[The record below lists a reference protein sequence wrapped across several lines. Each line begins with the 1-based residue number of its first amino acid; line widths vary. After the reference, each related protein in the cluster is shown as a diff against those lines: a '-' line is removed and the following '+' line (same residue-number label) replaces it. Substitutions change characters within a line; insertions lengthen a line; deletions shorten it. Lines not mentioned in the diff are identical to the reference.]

1 MPLRKEGVARGVRR
15 MRPGREAGASGIS
28 VPENAEEQE
37 KKQRKTDAGRCKRS
51 EEPPQPTA
59 AVEAP
64 HLKVPQEKAA
74 AAPMKLTKYERV
86 HILSVRANE
95 LSAGSDPLLPTPGVL
110 DPLLIAMAEM
120 DRGLLVA
127 KVVRTLPSGEREVH
141 ELPTLL

>member
-1 MPLRKEGVARGVRR
+1 

-28 VPENAEEQE
+28 VPEDTEEQE
-37 KKQRKTDAGRCKRS
+37 KKQRKTDAGCCKRS
-51 EEPPQPTA
+51 EEPLQSTT

-64 HLKVPQEKAA
+64 HLKVPQEKAS

-95 LSAGSDPLLPTPGVL
+95 LASGSDPLLPMPGVL

-141 ELPTLL
+141 ELPLLL